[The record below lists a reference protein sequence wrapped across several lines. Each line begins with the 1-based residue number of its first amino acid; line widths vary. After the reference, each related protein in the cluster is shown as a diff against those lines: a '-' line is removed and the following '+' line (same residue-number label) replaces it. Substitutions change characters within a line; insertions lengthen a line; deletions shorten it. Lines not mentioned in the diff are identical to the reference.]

1 MPRYFAPMEG
11 LTDDIFRRT
20 HNACFSGV
28 DKYFI
33 PFVAPTQHCVFMPK
47 ERTALLPENNRG
59 LYAVPQVLTKN
70 VEYFLWT
77 AREVAAMG
85 YPEINLNIG
94 CTSPTVTAKGK
105 GSGMLRDPEN
115 LQYFLDDIFSR
126 SPLPISVKTR
136 IGYDTPDEWPRLL
149 NILKAYPMLECI
161 IHPRTRSE
169 QYKGDVHRDA
179 FVLAAQTL
187 SCPLVYNG
195 NLFTADDCRE
205 IESAYPHIS
214 WMAGRGAMTNPALF
228 QESAGSEKLSIP
240 ALRRFI
246 DMLQQGYAARYDQSV
261 VIGRMRDVLKMI
273 AQGFE
278 DNKKPLKAIC
288 KARTVEAQ
296 QAAVAQLLDEHM
308 LKPVPAFCNS

>member
-1 MPRYFAPMEG
+1 MPMYFAPMEG

-20 HNACFSGV
+20 HRACFSGV

-70 VEYFLWT
+70 AEYFLWA
-77 AREVAAMG
+77 AREIADMG
-85 YPEINLNIG
+85 YPEVNLNIG
-94 CTSPTVTAKGK
+94 CPSPTVTTKGK
-105 GSGMLRDPEN
+105 GSGMLKDPES

-149 NILKAYPMLECI
+149 EILKNYPMRECI

-169 QYKGDVHRDA
+169 QYKGDVHPEA
-179 FVLAAQTL
+179 FDLAVQVMT
-187 SCPLVYNG
+187 CPLCYNG
-195 NLFTADDCRE
+195 NLFTAEDFHR
-205 IESAYPHIS
+205 IRARYPHIS
-214 WMAGRGAMTNPALF
+214 LMAGRGAMTNPALF
-228 QESAGSEKLSIP
+228 QEAIGGEKLSVP
-240 ALRRFI
+240 ALRRYI
-246 DMLQQGYAARYDQSV
+246 DTLQQGYAARYDESV
-261 VIGRMRDVLKMI
+261 VVGRMRDNLKMI

-288 KARTVEAQ
+288 EARTVEAQ
-296 QAAVAQLLDEHM
+296 NAAVEQLLSHD
-308 LKPVPAFCNS
+308 LKEMPTFTGI

>member
-1 MPRYFAPMEG
+1 MPMYFAPMEG

-20 HNACFSGV
+20 HRACFSGV

-70 VEYFLWT
+70 AEYFLWA
-77 AREVAAMG
+77 AREIADMG
-85 YPEINLNIG
+85 YPEVNLNIG
-94 CTSPTVTAKGK
+94 CPSPTVTTKGK
-105 GSGMLRDPEN
+105 GSGMLKDPES

-149 NILKAYPMLECI
+149 EILKNYPMRECI

-169 QYKGDVHRDA
+169 QYKGDVHPEA
-179 FVLAAQTL
+179 FDLAAQVMT
-187 SCPLVYNG
+187 CPLCYNG
-195 NLFTADDCRE
+195 NLFTAEDFHR
-205 IESAYPHIS
+205 IRARYPHIS
-214 WMAGRGAMTNPALF
+214 LMAGRGAMTNPALF
-228 QESAGSEKLSIP
+228 QEAIGGEKLSVP
-240 ALRRFI
+240 ALRRYI
-246 DMLQQGYAARYDQSV
+246 DTLQQGYAARYDESV
-261 VIGRMRDVLKMI
+261 VVGRMRDNLKMI

-296 QAAVAQLLDEHM
+296 NAAVEQLLSHD
-308 LKPVPAFCNS
+308 LKETPTFTGI

>member
-1 MPRYFAPMEG
+1 MPMYFAPMEG

-20 HNACFSGV
+20 HRACFAGV
-28 DKYFI
+28 NKYFI

-70 VEYFLWT
+70 AEYFLWA
-77 AREVAAMG
+77 AREIADMG
-85 YPEINLNIG
+85 YPEVNLNIG
-94 CTSPTVTAKGK
+94 CPSPTVTTKGK
-105 GSGMLRDPEN
+105 GSGMLKDLES

-149 NILKAYPMLECI
+149 EVLKNYPMRECI

-169 QYKGDVHRDA
+169 QYKGDVHPEA
-179 FVLAAQTL
+179 FDLAAQVMT
-187 SCPLVYNG
+187 CPLCYNG
-195 NLFTADDCRE
+195 NLFTAEDFHR
-205 IESAYPHIS
+205 IHARYPHIS
-214 WMAGRGAMTNPALF
+214 LMAGRGAMTNPALF
-228 QESAGSEKLSIP
+228 QEAIGGEKLSVP
-240 ALRRFI
+240 ALRRYI
-246 DMLQQGYAARYDQSV
+246 DTLHQGYAARYDESV
-261 VIGRMRDVLKMI
+261 IVGRMRDNLKMI

-288 KARTVEAQ
+288 KARTIDAQ
-296 QAAVAQLLDEHM
+296 NAAIEQLLSHD
-308 LKPVPAFCNS
+308 LKETPAFTGI

>member
-1 MPRYFAPMEG
+1 MPMYFAPMEG

-20 HNACFSGV
+20 HRACFSGV

-70 VEYFLWT
+70 VEYFLWA
-77 AREVAAMG
+77 AREIADIG
-85 YPEINLNIG
+85 YPEVNLNIG
-94 CTSPTVTAKGK
+94 CPSPTVTTKGK
-105 GSGMLRDPEN
+105 GSGMLKDPES

-149 NILKAYPMLECI
+149 EILKNYPMRECI

-169 QYKGDVHRDA
+169 QYKGDVHPDA
-179 FVLAAQTL
+179 FDLAAQTMT
-187 SCPLVYNG
+187 CPLCYNG
-195 NLFTADDCRE
+195 NLFTDGDFRRIRAR
-205 IESAYPHIS
+205 YPHVS
-214 WMAGRGAMTNPALF
+214 LMAGRGAMTNPALF
-228 QESAGSEKLSIP
+228 QEAMDGERLSVP
-240 ALRRFI
+240 ALRRYI
-246 DMLQQGYAARYDQSV
+246 DMLQQGYAARYDESV
-261 VIGRMRDVLKMI
+261 VVGRMRDNLKML

-288 KARTVEAQ
+288 KARTIEAQ
-296 QAAVAQLLDEHM
+296 NAAVEQLLSHD
-308 LKPVPAFCNS
+308 LKETPAFSGI

>member
-1 MPRYFAPMEG
+1 MPMYFAPMEG

-20 HNACFSGV
+20 HSACFAGV
-28 DKYFI
+28 NKYFI

-70 VEYFLWT
+70 VEYFLWA
-77 AREVAAMG
+77 AREIADMG
-85 YPEINLNIG
+85 YAEVNLNIG
-94 CTSPTVTAKGK
+94 CPSPTVTTKGK
-105 GSGMLRDPEN
+105 GSGMLKDPEN

-149 NILKAYPMLECI
+149 EILKNYPMLECI

-169 QYKGDVHRDA
+169 QYKGDVHPDA
-179 FVLAAQTL
+179 FDLAAQIM
-187 SCPLVYNG
+187 SCPLCYNG
-195 NLFTADDCRE
+195 NLFTAEDFRRVR
-205 IESAYPHIS
+205 ARYPHVS
-214 WMAGRGAMTNPALF
+214 LMAGRGAMTNPALF
-228 QESAGSEKLSIP
+228 QEAAGGEKLSVP

-246 DMLQQGYAARYDQSV
+246 DMLQQGYAARYDESV
-261 VIGRMRDVLKMI
+261 IVGRMRDNLKMI

-288 KARTVEAQ
+288 KARTIDAQ
-296 QAAVAQLLDEHM
+296 NAAIEQLLSHD
-308 LKPVPAFCNS
+308 LKETPAFTGI